1 MLVKICNICLLHSLL
16 SGLHLFL
23 MPNDADPRC
32 KFYGQMCIW
41 LHSSSW
47 MSVPDEPSPGLFH
60 SFYHTLTNDNSRH
73 MFSIWEIQKDT
84 GGKKRRRRGSRDSGA
99 KRWAASREKSQWC
112 LLLTESPPVCHQL
125 TAAPWKYINYVMPWR
140 NSYRADPCHCPHP
153 NPSWVTLAANILLL

>member
-1 MLVKICNICLLHSLL
+1 MPVKICNICLLHSLL

-23 MPNDADPRC
+23 MPNDADPLG

-60 SFYHTLTNDNSRH
+60 SYYHTLTNDNSCH
-73 MFSIWEIQKDT
+73 MFSIWEIQREA
-84 GGKKRRRRGSRDSGA
+84 GGKKRGRGILRA
-99 KRWAASREKSQWC
+99 KRWAASREKSQRC

-125 TAAPWKYINYVMPWR
+125 TAAPWKYINYVMPSR
-140 NSYRADPCHCPHP
+140 NGYRTDPCHRHGP
-153 NPSWVTLAANILLL
+153 NPDPSWVTLAADILLL